1 MAALRSVAPAAAEI
15 REYDPEISD
24 IADYVHNK
32 PVNSDL
38 AVSFPST
45 LTAWCGGPASPR
57 AVPRIAD

>member
-1 MAALRSVAPAAAEI
+1 MAALRSAAPPAAEI

-38 AVSFPST
+38 AVSFP
-45 LTAWCGGPASPR
+45 
-57 AVPRIAD
+57 

>member
-1 MAALRSVAPAAAEI
+1 MAALQAAGPGPAAAEL

-38 AVSFPST
+38 AVSFPWPLAPPLWEPSR
-45 LTAWCGGPASPR
+45 G
-57 AVPRIAD
+57 